1 MYKLIACDLD
11 ETLYGNDRTIPARN
25 VEAIKR
31 ASELGVKF
39 IPATGRGYNSVRE
52 TLVDLG
58 LLDKEGEYVISYNGG
73 AITENKGNRLLHFQ
87 GLPFEEA
94 EELYRRGLNYDVC
107 IHVYTR
113 EMVYAYNIT
122 QEEIARLSKRMQV
135 TKVFDRD
142 LQFLAGQ
149 DIAKVL
155 YENRDFDYL
164 KKIEEELKD
173 ITGNMDVSF
182 SSNRYIEF
190 NSKGVTKGAGLRF
203 VAEMLGIKR
212 EETIAI
218 GDNFNDLSM
227 IQEAGLGV
235 GVQNTIQGMRQYCDY
250 ITEATNDEGGVG
262 EVIEKF
268 ILNPVD
274 DR

>member
-135 TKVFDRD
+135 TEVFDRD
-142 LQFLAGQ
+142 LQFLAEQ

-268 ILNPVD
+268 ILNPAD
-274 DR
+274 NR

>member
-135 TKVFDRD
+135 TEVFDRD

-268 ILNPVD
+268 ILNPTD
-274 DR
+274 NR

>member
-122 QEEIARLSKRMQV
+122 QAEIARLSKRMQV
-135 TKVFDRD
+135 TEVFDRD

-268 ILNPVD
+268 ILNPAD
-274 DR
+274 NR

>member
-39 IPATGRGYNSVRE
+39 IPATGRGYNSVRD

-135 TKVFDRD
+135 TEVFDRD

-268 ILNPVD
+268 ILNPAD
-274 DR
+274 NR

>member
-87 GLPFEEA
+87 GLTFEEA

-135 TKVFDRD
+135 TEVFDRD

-268 ILNPVD
+268 ILNPAD
-274 DR
+274 NR

>member
-11 ETLYGNDRTIPARN
+11 ETLYSNDRTIPARN

-135 TKVFDRD
+135 TEVFDRD

-268 ILNPVD
+268 ILNPAD
-274 DR
+274 NR

>member
-135 TKVFDRD
+135 TEVFDRD

-250 ITEATNDEGGVG
+250 ITEATNGEGGVG

-268 ILNPVD
+268 ILNPAD
-274 DR
+274 NR

>member
-135 TKVFDRD
+135 TEVFDRD

-203 VAEMLGIKR
+203 VAEILGIKR

-268 ILNPVD
+268 ILNPAD
-274 DR
+274 NR

>member
-135 TKVFDRD
+135 TEVFDRD

-250 ITEATNDEGGVG
+250 ITYATNDEGGVG

-268 ILNPVD
+268 ILNPAD
-274 DR
+274 NR

>member
-135 TKVFDRD
+135 TEVFDRD

-268 ILNPVD
+268 ILNPAD
-274 DR
+274 N

>member
-1 MYKLIACDLD
+1 MYKLIACDLA

-135 TKVFDRD
+135 TEVFDRD

-268 ILNPVD
+268 ILNPAD
-274 DR
+274 NR

>member
-39 IPATGRGYNSVRE
+39 VPATGRGYNSVRE

-135 TKVFDRD
+135 TEVFDRD

>member
-11 ETLYGNDRTIPARN
+11 ETLNGNDRTIPARN

-52 TLVDLG
+52 TLVDLE

-135 TKVFDRD
+135 TEVFDRD

-268 ILNPVD
+268 ILNPAD
-274 DR
+274 NR

>member
-135 TKVFDRD
+135 TEVFDRD

-218 GDNFNDLSM
+218 GDNFNDFSM

-268 ILNPVD
+268 ILNPAD
-274 DR
+274 NR

>member
-173 ITGNMDVSF
+173 IKD
-182 SSNRYIEF
+182 
-190 NSKGVTKGAGLRF
+190 
-203 VAEMLGIKR
+203 
-212 EETIAI
+212 
-218 GDNFNDLSM
+218 
-227 IQEAGLGV
+227 
-235 GVQNTIQGMRQYCDY
+235 
-250 ITEATNDEGGVG
+250 
-262 EVIEKF
+262 
-268 ILNPVD
+268 
-274 DR
+274 

>member
-135 TKVFDRD
+135 TEVFDRD

-164 KKIEEELKD
+164 QKIEEELKD

-268 ILNPVD
+268 ILNPAD
-274 DR
+274 NR

>member
-122 QEEIARLSKRMQV
+122 QEEIVRLSKRMQV
-135 TKVFDRD
+135 TEVFDRD

-268 ILNPVD
+268 ILNPAD
-274 DR
+274 NR

>member
-31 ASELGVKF
+31 ASELGGKF

-135 TKVFDRD
+135 TEVFDRD

-182 SSNRYIEF
+182 SSNRYIEL

-268 ILNPVD
+268 ILNPAD
-274 DR
+274 NR

>member
-94 EELYRRGLNYDVC
+94 EELYRRVLNYDVC

-135 TKVFDRD
+135 TEVFDRD

-268 ILNPVD
+268 ILNPAD
-274 DR
+274 NR

>member
-25 VEAIKR
+25 MEAIKR

-135 TKVFDRD
+135 TEVFDRD

-268 ILNPVD
+268 ILNPAD
-274 DR
+274 NR

>member
-135 TKVFDRD
+135 TEVFDRD

>member
-94 EELYRRGLNYDVC
+94 EELYRCGLNYDVC

-135 TKVFDRD
+135 TEVFDRD

-268 ILNPVD
+268 ILNPAD

>member
-135 TKVFDRD
+135 TEVFDRD

-250 ITEATNDEGGVG
+250 ITEATNDQGGVG
-262 EVIEKF
+262 EVIERF
-268 ILNPVD
+268 ILNPAD
-274 DR
+274 NR

>member
-135 TKVFDRD
+135 TEVFDRD

-173 ITGNMDVSF
+173 ITGNMDVRF

-268 ILNPVD
+268 ILNPAD
-274 DR
+274 NR

>member
-135 TKVFDRD
+135 TEVFDRD

-268 ILNPVD
+268 ILNPAVN
-274 DR
+274 R

>member
-1 MYKLIACDLD
+1 MYKPIACDLD

-135 TKVFDRD
+135 TEVFDRD

-268 ILNPVD
+268 ILNPAD
-274 DR
+274 NR

>member
-135 TKVFDRD
+135 TEVFDRD

-218 GDNFNDLSM
+218 GDDFNDLSM

-268 ILNPVD
+268 ILNPAD
-274 DR
+274 NR

>member
-11 ETLYGNDRTIPARN
+11 ETLYSNDRTIPARN

-135 TKVFDRD
+135 TEVFDRD

-268 ILNPVD
+268 ILNSAD
-274 DR
+274 NR

>member
-135 TKVFDRD
+135 TEVFDRD
-142 LQFLAGQ
+142 LRFLAGQ

-268 ILNPVD
+268 ILNPAD
-274 DR
+274 NR

>member
-122 QEEIARLSKRMQV
+122 QEEIARLSKRMQM
-135 TKVFDRD
+135 TEEFDRD

-268 ILNPVD
+268 ILNPAD
-274 DR
+274 NR

>member
-94 EELYRRGLNYDVC
+94 EELYRCGLNYDVC

-135 TKVFDRD
+135 TEVFDRD

>member
-25 VEAIKR
+25 MEAIKR

-135 TKVFDRD
+135 TEVFDRD

-268 ILNPVD
+268 ILNPAD
-274 DR
+274 SR

>member
-87 GLPFEEA
+87 GLPVEEA
-94 EELYRRGLNYDVC
+94 EELCRGGRNYDVC

-135 TKVFDRD
+135 TEVFDRD

-268 ILNPVD
+268 ILNPAD

>member
-268 ILNPVD
+268 ILNPAD
-274 DR
+274 NR

>member
-135 TKVFDRD
+135 TEVFDRD

-268 ILNPVD
+268 ILNPAD
-274 DR
+274 NR

>member
-135 TKVFDRD
+135 TEVFDRD

-235 GVQNTIQGMRQYCDY
+235 GVQNTIQGMWQYCDY

-268 ILNPVD
+268 ILNPAD
-274 DR
+274 NR

>member
-58 LLDKEGEYVISYNGG
+58 LLNKEGEYVISYNGG

-135 TKVFDRD
+135 TEVFDRD

-268 ILNPVD
+268 ILNPAD
-274 DR
+274 NR